1 MSRQFARDYAL
12 EVPAGRVANMAGVN
26 KFGRA
31 EDGIQTTATDI
42 WDRADSS
49 ATQQIWTA
57 PTTARIH
64 DITSTS
70 IQDDGNPEGAGTGAQ
85 AVIVY
90 GLTSWSAAEVNE
102 TVILN
107 GTANVA
113 TSNSYVIIHRIKV
126 TEVGST
132 YNINAG
138 TITATAQ
145 TDGTV
150 TAQINPGNG
159 QTEMSIYGIPNTQ
172 TAYMTGYIINAHNTG
187 NPSSVAETDFSLL
200 VNERPDLNTATFLS
214 KSNLGTIVT
223 GTSIQP
229 RKYNPY
235 LSIAGPAIIKIQAIT
250 TLADTEGTAE
260 YDLYLETNT

>member
-12 EVPAGRVANMAGVN
+12 EVPAGRVANMTGVN
-26 KFGRA
+26 KYARA

-42 WDRADSS
+42 WDRADAA

-57 PTTARIH
+57 PTTARLH

-85 AVIVY
+85 AVRVY
-90 GLTSWSAAEVNE
+90 GLTAWNTAEVNE
-102 TVILN
+102 DVILN

-126 TEVGST
+126 IEVGST

-145 TDGTV
+145 TDGTI
-150 TAQINPGNG
+150 TAQINVGNG
-159 QTEMSIYGIPNTQ
+159 QTEMSIYGIPSTH
-172 TAYMTGYIINAHNTG
+172 TAYMTGYLINAHNTG
-187 NPSSVAETDFSLL
+187 NPSTAAETDFSLL
-200 VNERPDLNTATFLS
+200 INERPDLNLATFLS
-214 KSNLGTIVT
+214 
-223 GTSIQP
+223 
-229 RKYNPY
+229 
-235 LSIAGPAIIKIQAIT
+235 AET